1 MSATISLSKSEK
13 SYIQTALDEPSSI
26 RSDGRSLLD
35 YRSIALETGV
45 ASLANGS
52 ARVNIGKT
60 AGEESGTGTEVI
72 AAVKLEVENVL
83 DGDGVDGGRVVCTVS
98 WFVSD
103 SAFSSLFCLS
113 FAKDCKASSP
123 AAYPHLSPA
132 ALDDLSYD
140 MTIILNQCLSH
151 PSLHPKNLGIIPR
164 RKSWLLNLDAIVL
177 SDSGN
182 VYDAL
187 FLAARSALWDT
198 KVPKTRNVQYQPKT
212 NVPSDQDVEMS
223 ADGSGSIFNTREA
236 ANPADFELAD
246 YWDEGEPL
254 KTTQEWPV
262 CVTLN
267 LVRATISI
275 GRPGLCSPCGR
286 YRQNH
291 PRHTSWT
298 QHPKRRQ
305 RSLFGSSCSSH
316 FLHRELDCSR

>member
-1 MSATISLSKSEK
+1 MSAIISLSKSEK
-13 SYIQTALDEPSSI
+13 SYIRAALSESQPI
-26 RSDGRSLLD
+26 RADGRSLLD

-52 ARVNIGKT
+52 ARVNIGKS
-60 AGEESGTGTEVI
+60 AGEESGSGTEVI

-83 DGDGVDGGRVVCTVS
+83 DGEGVDGGRIACTVS
-98 WFVSD
+98 WFVSGF
-103 SAFSSLFCLS
+103 AFPSLYFS
-113 FAKDCKASSP
+113 PFAKDCKASSP

-140 MTIILNQCLSH
+140 LTIILNQCISH

-164 RKSWLLNLDAIVL
+164 RRSWLLNLDAMVL

-198 KVPKTRNVQYQPKT
+198 KVPKTRSVQYQPKS
-212 NVPSDQDVEMS
+212 NAISDQDVEMP
-223 ADGSGSIFNTREA
+223 ADGSGSIFNTKGA
-236 ANPADFELAD
+236 ANAVNFELAD

-254 KTTQEWPV
+254 MVTQEWPV

-267 LVRATISI
+267 LVRTTIFI
-275 GRPGLCSPCGR
+275 PGCVDQCNRS
-286 YRQNH
+286 QQDH
-291 PRHTSWT
+291 PPPTS
-298 QHPKRRQ
+298 
-305 RSLFGSSCSSH
+305 
-316 FLHRELDCSR
+316 

>member
-1 MSATISLSKSEK
+1 MSAPISLSKSEK
-13 SYIQTALDEPSSI
+13 SYIQTALRDPSPI
-26 RSDGRSLLD
+26 RADGRSLLD

-52 ARVNIGKT
+52 ARVNVGKT
-60 AGEESGTGTEVI
+60 AGEESGSGTEVI

-83 DGDGVDGGRVVCTVS
+83 EVEGVDGGRIACTVS

-103 SAFSSLFCLS
+103 SPSFSFLLS
-113 FAKDCKASSP
+113 FGLTNDCKASSP
-123 AAYPHLSPA
+123 AAYPHLTSV

-164 RKSWLLNLDAIVL
+164 RKSWLLNLDLIVL

-198 KVPKTRNVQYQPKT
+198 KVPKTRSVQYQPKS
-212 NVPSDQDVEMS
+212 NVAGDQDVEMS
-223 ADGSGSIFNTREA
+223 ADGSGSIFNTREVTKA
-236 ANPADFELAD
+236 ADFELAD

-254 KTTQEWPV
+254 EINQQWPV

-267 LVRATISI
+267 LVSPAIS
-275 GRPGLCSPCGR
+275 
-286 YRQNH
+286 
-291 PRHTSWT
+291 
-298 QHPKRRQ
+298 
-305 RSLFGSSCSSH
+305 FV
-316 FLHRELDCSR
+316 